1 MLQSDYGLTE
11 IDPSDAGLGDL
22 KWAVQQVLVGNKAGG
37 KDFSWSKFKSEYLQS
52 NKELLAAF
60 QAKQDD
66 AKAMDL
72 IKYNELRSAVTRI
85 DSGLSGIT
93 QYSNYKGLTEE
104 ERYAKLYPDPNFGGL
119 RSTQEMLNRAG
130 VNDVKIDTYDS
141 FLKAKETLEGLKK
154 SLIGVTDLKADLDGL
169 NGKLATT
176 KSALSTIPKVDIAG
190 FTSANVGTMKAT
202 SIQDYLA
209 QLPTATGVGVD
220 SAKAASNVAMSATK
234 TIGASPVLSVAGNV
248 SQSGA
253 KDIIVRLDALSTQW
267 VKYWDNGAKLELERH
282 IKGIED
288 LSKWQDLELKWRD
301 QNKEWSQAEAN
312 QELTWRTEDLAGD
325 ALWKEELRLNRASDI
340 ERETL
345 FHGEVVSAIH
355 SIPAPAPANNESF
368 DVGTAY
374 VEKDMPA
381 NVHKGEIIID
391 PQSANVL
398 RKYGIRMQ
406 TGEGNGQANN
416 QRIEELL
423 TALLTEIRMSN
434 QNGELRDARIVE
446 AVNNMEN
453 TVAAPV
459 VAALRKGQQ
468 PTLIRK

>member
-1 MLQSDYGLTE
+1 M
-11 IDPSDAGLGDL
+11 
-22 KWAVQQVLVGNKAGG
+22 
-37 KDFSWSKFKSEYLQS
+37 
-52 NKELLAAF
+52 
-60 QAKQDD
+60 
-66 AKAMDL
+66 
-72 IKYNELRSAVTRI
+72 
-85 DSGLSGIT
+85 
-93 QYSNYKGLTEE
+93 
-104 ERYAKLYPDPNFGGL
+104 
-119 RSTQEMLNRAG
+119 
-130 VNDVKIDTYDS
+130 
-141 FLKAKETLEGLKK
+141 
-154 SLIGVTDLKADLDGL
+154 GVTDLKADLDGL